1 MGNYLGK
8 TINDV
13 NKYVEYKHKINKPQ
27 LVNKDKEHKYFFDFK
42 TGLLYKTNFN
52 LNKNLNK
59 KEKQD

>member
-27 LVNKDKEHKYFFDFK
+27 LVDKDKDHPVFFDFK

-52 LNKNLNK
+52 LNLNK

>member
-27 LVNKDKEHKYFFDFK
+27 LDNKDKDSPVFFDFK

-52 LNKNLNK
+52 FNLNK